1 MGGAPAP
8 NSKSSENQNS
18 DEHESEDGIETEVLS
33 DTEFAII
40 EQALSM
46 AAKSQSQRG
55 E

>member
-8 NSKSSENQNS
+8 NSKSSENQNP
-18 DEHESEDGIETEVLS
+18 DEHESEDGIETDVLS

-46 AAKSQSQRG
+46 AAKSQNQRG